1 MDGNN
6 GEIVRGSVKINGIY
20 DLEVSLG
27 DTRIPPFV
35 THNGS
40 NAKRE
45 FNANP
50 RKVFRTAE

>member
-6 GEIVRGSVKINGIY
+6 GEIVRGSVKINEIY

-35 THNGS
+35 THNGR